1 VYWVRRL
8 LVLGVVVALVWGV
21 TALLGGKPDDTRQTA
36 AHSDPTTAPPST
48 PPSTSPTPLPTTPP
62 VASAGDGR
70 PGQQSVADTR
80 PRVVTAALPTAD
92 GGCLAEQVTVTP
104 TVEGSPRGGSDVALA
119 LSVAT
124 SADTA
129 CRLELTP
136 DDLLLKVS
144 TGGRPVWSTEQCPG
158 AVPERTLVLR
168 PGWTTAVVV
177 TWPGIYG
184 DKGCTGT
191 TRSAPPGSYAVE
203 AAVYEGEPARSD
215 FDLRPPV
222 RPSGHG
228 PGAGDGPDEGPGGAD
243 ARDQTGEPDTDDQ
256 T

>member
-1 VYWVRRL
+1 
-8 LVLGVVVALVWGV
+8 
-21 TALLGGKPDDTRQTA
+21 
-36 AHSDPTTAPPST
+36 
-48 PPSTSPTPLPTTPP
+48 
-62 VASAGDGR
+62 
-70 PGQQSVADTR
+70 
-80 PRVVTAALPTAD
+80 
-92 GGCLAEQVTVTP
+92 
-104 TVEGSPRGGSDVALA
+104 VEGSPRGGSDVALA

-136 DDLLLKVS
+136 DDLLVKVS
-144 TGGRPVWSTEQCPG
+144 TGGGQVWSTDQCPG

-191 TRSAPPGSYAVE
+191 TRDAPPGSYAVE
-203 AAVYEGEPARSD
+203 AAVYAGEPARSD
-215 FDLRPPV
+215 FDLRPPER
-222 RPSGHG
+222 RPSGQGPAGGG
-228 PGAGDGPDEGPGGAD
+228 PGRGPGGEAD
-243 ARDQTGEPDTDDQ
+243 ARGQTGEPDTDDQ